1 MTWPGS
7 NRLREHPAW
16 RHAGVPLEG
25 WARYFPRFFP
35 RLRLPPSSKN
45 LGRNSPSNSRRRF
58 PRLSSTFQRQLD
70 ARRAGTGIRA
80 CLDGERRLC
89 GDAAQDFED
98 AFKFLDKDRNDMP
111 EASSAKPFS
120 GCRARSCSIASSRV
134 RRVMAS
140 FHWDKSGANENL
152 FRPETQSTLWQDQKE
167 KSPQVIELAGFIV
180 VEPGRIEL
188 PTSSLRTTRSPS

>member
-25 WARYFPRFFP
+25 WSRYFPRFFP

-45 LGRNSPSNSRRRF
+45 LGRNSPSNSRRKF

-98 AFKFLDKDRNDMP
+98 AFKILGKERNDMS

-120 GCRARSCSIASSRV
+120 GRCASQSRRPGQGAQWRSSIGTNPGQTRTCSV
-134 RRVMAS
+134 R
-140 FHWDKSGANENL
+140 KL
-152 FRPETQSTLWQDQKE
+152 RP
-167 KSPQVIELAGFIV
+167 PC
-180 VEPGRIEL
+180 GRIKKKK
-188 PTSSLRTTRSPS
+188 PASH